1 MNRIYQGRAICCD
14 LYSESDDSWES
25 LDNWE
30 QIIWDHHELFQDA
43 VNYYVM
49 ALLALA
55 SDPKNPISSIKDRLA
70 KTDSSGTPS
79 SDQVW
84 LLFRRKGATR
94 QGMRDSVGKYICP
107 TIKNPT
113 PEDCYKEILDGNN
126 TKPETL
132 DAALKFLLDKCK
144 GDGAIKQN
152 YKNYFPHFFLIKN
165 EANLPSEHL
174 RKAYAQLKLT
184 LTLHGL
190 IKGKLQE
197 FGALDL
203 ANASRRASFQEA
215 KEGAARKKLMK
226 LLSNPELYSSQLDT
240 KPKDH
245 LLAWLYLNPKISIK
259 ILGRKIKLT
268 APYSQSDKINSA
280 KQANIEEID
289 VYGFRFGAD
298 SKPKNIDL
306 NEYKSSII
314 GELADAASKAL
325 KIPISDKLV
334 RNLF

>member
-1 MNRIYQGRAICCD
+1 MDKDVSSQFK
-14 LYSESDDSWES
+14 ES
-25 LDNWE
+25 LFNEIETWKPLIKT
-30 QIIWDHHELFQDA
+30 IIKRIVSRCPELKTEANSLMKELKTQVSVSPND
-43 VNYYVM
+43 VTLEHLKCWKRLSS
-49 ALLALA
+49 ALRGR
-55 SDPKNPISSIKDRLA
+55 PIS
-70 KTDSSGTPS
+70 
-79 SDQVW
+79 
-84 LLFRRKGATR
+84 
-94 QGMRDSVGKYICP
+94 
-107 TIKNPT
+107 
-113 PEDCYKEILDGNN
+113 KES
-126 TKPETL
+126 
-132 DAALKFLLDKCK
+132 ALES
-144 GDGAIKQN
+144 AIKM
-152 YKNYFPHFFLIKN
+152 
-165 EANLPSEHL
+165 E
-174 RKAYAQLKLT
+174 
-184 LTLHGL
+184 
-190 IKGKLQE
+190 
-197 FGALDL
+197 
-203 ANASRRASFQEA
+203 
-215 KEGAARKKLMK
+215 MK
-226 LLSNPELYSSQLDT
+226 LLSNPEMYSSQLDT